1 MSLNLTSYL
10 PKPFEMEADRWT
22 ITSPVP
28 SARVGKLIAGFQAL
42 QAEQFRRANAGEPL
56 LNTETIDGWPEDF
69 EDVTDMVL
77 GARQVQ
83 ELKDDGCPPTFLFI
97 ATWGA
102 IAYWANG
109 GDEDAAEL
117 FVKQLMGANG
127 EPESKPRPKGSK
139 RSKTGNPTA

>member
-1 MSLNLTSYL
+1 
-10 PKPFEMEADRWT
+10 
-22 ITSPVP
+22 
-28 SARVGKLIAGFQAL
+28 
-42 QAEQFRRANAGEPL
+42 
-56 LNTETIDGWPEDF
+56 
-69 EDVTDMVL
+69 MVL

-127 EPESKPRPKGSK
+127 EPEAKPRPKGSK